1 MISEEQFRNDK
12 MSFQMCEGIG
22 SLLIKGNKKFSLH
35 IVFATFFFHG
45 YPSSRQKKMMLYCL
59 KRYEI
64 HPNAM

>member
-35 IVFATFFFHG
+35 IVFATFSFMG
-45 YPSSRQKKMMLYCL
+45 TLQVDRKNDVILPEK
-59 KRYEI
+59 I
-64 HPNAM
+64 

>member
-35 IVFATFFFHG
+35 IVFATFSFMG
-45 YPSSRQKKMMLYCL
+45 TLQVDRKK
-59 KRYEI
+59 
-64 HPNAM
+64 